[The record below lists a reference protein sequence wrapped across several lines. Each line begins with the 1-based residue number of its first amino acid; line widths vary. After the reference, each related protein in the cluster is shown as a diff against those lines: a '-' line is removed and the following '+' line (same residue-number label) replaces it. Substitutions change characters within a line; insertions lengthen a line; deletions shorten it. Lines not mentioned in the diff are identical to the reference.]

1 MPDDI
6 IFTPETDPEQMRVM
20 YERSPI
26 AHVKKVKT
34 PVMLNI
40 GKVDLRVP
48 PSQGYEYYH
57 ALRAQGKYVEARNV
71 LTYWV

>member
-1 MPDDI
+1 
-6 IFTPETDPEQMRVM
+6 M

-71 LTYWV
+71 LIGSESQSVICIGRPLFAFRLT

>member
-1 MPDDI
+1 
-6 IFTPETDPEQMRVM
+6 M
-20 YERSPI
+20 YEKSPI

-57 ALRAQGKYVEARNV
+57 ALRALGKHVEARNA
-71 LTYWV
+71 LFTYRGSCHDID